1 MSENN
6 ISKTTLFYIKALAY
20 ICLVNF
26 LINEK
31 TKIFVKIVKLKVIF
45 LLCSAW
51 WAAFSFVTG
60 RGLRTTALNGHH
72 HTNLAFC

>member
-1 MSENN
+1 MWVADLLMSENN

-31 TKIFVKIVKLKVIF
+31 TKMNCKTESYFFIMFRMV
-45 LLCSAW
+45 
-51 WAAFSFVTG
+51 G
-60 RGLRTTALNGHH
+60 RI
-72 HTNLAFC
+72 